1 MIWGSPGS
9 NLGVIIPKHGSKIGP
24 VLEIGGE
31 PGGDR
36 RVVHSVVKRL
46 RLDGLHPELLRLL
59 LRETARCESRSRRL
73 RFRSGLGRL
82 RGLGV
87 GVNVVRFGGPPEEGA
102 PPLGSL
108 ASRVGLPVS
117 GGAWRGQGG
126 PEMDEIGGHFERERE
141 RRRKEKRYFGYRVF
155 ASLQFANLKG
165 KSAKTDKN
173 RHVFVH

>member
-1 MIWGSPGS
+1 M
-9 NLGVIIPKHGSKIGP
+9 
-24 VLEIGGE
+24 
-31 PGGDR
+31 
-36 RVVHSVVKRL
+36 VHSVVKSL

-59 LRETARCESRSRRL
+59 LSETARREPRSRRL

-126 PEMDEIGGHFERERE
+126 PEVDEIGGHFEREKEE
-141 RRRKEKRYFGYRVF
+141 RKALFWVQGIC
-155 ASLQFANLKG
+155 QFAVCEFKG
-165 KSAKTDKN
+165 EKCEN
-173 RHVFVH
+173 G